1 MLSKGHARFS
11 KGPYKSPLIT
21 LTLAESICTHY
32 SKLSG
37 RPDNFLGSV
46 TFKILGTFCK
56 KQGAKKQGHCYSKG
70 EKIRLPLLFLNNND
84 PVFLHPAVCK
94 KQGSQF
100 FESFRP

>member
-32 SKLSG
+32 SKSSG
-37 RPDNFLGSV
+37 RPGNFLGTG
-46 TFKILGTFCK
+46 TFKKSGTLVFSK
-56 KQGAKKQGHCYSKG
+56 KQGAKKQGHCYSKR

-84 PVFLHPAVCK
+84 LGFLRPIFFRVTNLFS
-94 KQGSQF
+94 KQ
-100 FESFRP
+100 E